1 MLAESNAASG
11 LTAGKTGRQSIDEA
25 HEEDAIC
32 GGAGGGAAAA
42 AGAKDLVLLLFDGY

>member
-1 MLAESNAASG
+1 MLAESTAASG

-32 GGAGGGAAAA
+32 GGAGGGAG